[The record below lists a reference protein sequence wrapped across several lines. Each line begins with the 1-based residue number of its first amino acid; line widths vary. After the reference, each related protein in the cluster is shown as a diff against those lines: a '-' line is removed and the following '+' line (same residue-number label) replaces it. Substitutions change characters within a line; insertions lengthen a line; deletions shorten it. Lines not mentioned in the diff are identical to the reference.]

1 MKKDNT
7 NYQHSRKR
15 LARIERKCDTILA
28 LLRPRSEEKELDRT
42 ISLMHIQARRM
53 KTLAIKEAQ
62 RFRETFPSRKP
73 RR

>member
-7 NYQHSRKR
+7 HYQHSRKR

-28 LLRPRSEEKELDRT
+28 LLRPRTEEKELDRT

-53 KTLAIKEAQ
+53 KAEAMKEAQ

>member
-1 MKKDNT
+1 MKKDNPHYP
-7 NYQHSRKR
+7 NSRKR

-28 LLRPRSEEKELDRT
+28 LLRTGAEEKELDRT

-53 KTLAIKEAQ
+53 KAQAKKEAQ

>member
-7 NYQHSRKR
+7 DYRHSRKR

-28 LLRPRSEEKELDRT
+28 LLRPRAQEKDLDRT

-53 KTLAIKEAQ
+53 KTQAIKEAQ
-62 RFRETFPSRKP
+62 RFRETFSSRKP

>member
-1 MKKDNT
+1 MRKDNT
-7 NYQHSRKR
+7 HYQHSRKR

-28 LLRPRSEEKELDRT
+28 LLRPHLEEKELDRT

>member
-7 NYQHSRKR
+7 PYQHSRKR

-28 LLRPRSEEKELDRT
+28 LLRQRAEEKELDRT
-42 ISLMHIQARRM
+42 ISLMHLQARRM
-53 KTLAIKEAQ
+53 KAQAIKEAQ

>member
-7 NYQHSRKR
+7 HYQHSRKR
-15 LARIERKCDTILA
+15 LARIERKCDKILA
-28 LLRPRSEEKELDRT
+28 LLRPRAEEKELDRT

-53 KTLAIKEAQ
+53 KAEAMKEAQ
-62 RFRETFPSRKP
+62 RFRETFLSRKP